1 MQIKEFVSHGIP
13 VTQVQVETEQD
24 VKVLDRAQGR
34 YVTLELGPL
43 TRLVD
48 FEGACACLVEQ
59 LKPMLEPCFGKPL
72 CVCGMGNQNVPSDC
86 LGPETARRFQPHMYS
101 FFTEKSNFKKI
112 AVVCPGT
119 SALTNLATETI
130 ISGIV
135 SGMDAACV
143 VVVDSSATKDAK
155 SLCATVHLTDSGI
168 KRQSKTAYLCQATVG
183 VPVIAVV
190 VPTSLSAAAPSDA
203 GTGAEELLLAPV
215 QVADTI
221 SIASF
226 MIACAIAQIAYPELD
241 YESCK
246 QYIGLV
252 LHGVI

>member
-1 MQIKEFVSHGIP
+1 MQAKEFVSHGIP

-24 VKVLDRAQGR
+24 EKVLARARGR
-34 YVTLELGPL
+34 YITLELGPL
-43 TRLVD
+43 TQLLD

-59 LKPMLEPCFGKPL
+59 LKPLMEPYFGKPL
-72 CVCGMGNQNVPSDC
+72 CVCGMGNQDVPSDC
-86 LGPETARRFQPHMYS
+86 LGPETAKRFQPHMYDI
-101 FFTEKSNFKKI
+101 FAERSNFEKI

-130 ISGIV
+130 V
-135 SGMDAACV
+135 SGVVSAMGAACV
-143 VVVDSSATKDAK
+143 VAVDSSVTKDAAM
-155 SLCATVHLTDSGI
+155 LCAAIHLADSGI
-168 KRQSKTAYLCQATVG
+168 ENQGKTAHLCQTTVG

-190 VPTSLSAAAPSDA
+190 VPTAISAVATSDDGA
-203 GTGAEELLLAPV
+203 GEKGLLLAPV

-226 MIACAIAQIAYPELD
+226 IIACAIAQIAYPELD

-246 QYIGLV
+246 QYIGLT